1 MSSLKETPDVALLS
15 HSQVCP
21 ISEPKENQST
31 IYNGHKRVH
40 AIKFQSVT
48 TSNGL
53 IANLYGPV
61 EGKRHDAAIL
71 RDSGLLA
78 NLENYAISPAGQPM
92 CLYGDPAYPLR
103 IHLQALFR
111 DVRLA
116 PEMESFNQSMSHVR
130 VSVEWIFGDVVK

>member
-1 MSSLKETPDVALLS
+1 MFLENIGMYIVVDVS
-15 HSQVCP
+15 
-21 ISEPKENQST
+21 
-31 IYNGHKRVH
+31 
-40 AIKFQSVT
+40 
-48 TSNGL
+48 
-53 IANLYGPV
+53 

-130 VSVEWIFGDVVK
+130 VSVEWIFGDVLKSFKSMDFNNNLKIALSSVGKCIFCVHLFKMR